1 MCRVPPGRRGQGRA
15 VGTGCRPV
23 AGMTGGWG
31 LMAAQPVE
39 VIAILYRY
47 QPPSR
52 PSPFL
57 GEGEKHAQPDS
68 SAADART
75 HSATHVVSFPCL
87 TREPRGHRP
96 DLQRVALGSR
106 VTPENDTWE
115 AEQGKK
121 HAHRKIILD
130 IGENVFYKRSIS
142 SHPGAWLASRP
153 VMGRECGSPFA
164 SLRMMRTGVR
174 VRPSS
179 GVWILR
185 SGRVA
190 WL

>member
-1 MCRVPPGRRGQGRA
+1 MTLSEKWVHFSDTLGARPC
-15 VGTGCRPV
+15 PV
-23 AGMTGGWG
+23 APGSTRHKP
-31 LMAAQPVE
+31 L
-39 VIAILYRY
+39 
-47 QPPSR
+47 R
-52 PSPFL
+52 PSPP
-57 GEGEKHAQPDS
+57 HS
-68 SAADART
+68 SPVILAADART

-130 IGENVFYKRSIS
+130 IGENVFYKRSIP

-153 VMGRECGSPFA
+153 VMGRECGSPFV

-185 SGRVA
+185 SGRVV